1 VTATITQ
8 KTIER
13 IRKLQDH
20 HGTRISWV
28 LTGLSFL
35 WGLVSGILLKRD
47 YEHSRALLSY
57 LGLFV
62 LISVIFRVFVAYEA
76 RLAARAEAPP
86 KGLRGLLVKKPALV
100 SGVANFGTQYAAQY
114 ITMFCIPLLFLA
126 RAWFSL
132 GLTVVLAAISLVD
145 PWWNKVAK
153 LSWCMAIIRAFS
165 AVIAVAFAF
174 PVLMPENLQYFY
186 PVLAAT
192 AVVATLPWDLV
203 MGWHRRRWYHAGPPL
218 LAVSLIVA
226 ETMMHSRLRL
236 PLLSIWL
243 RDQAIGVEISA
254 YKLREAW
261 NRDEDH
267 AKLMTAWDAGQ
278 SICCYTPIVSP
289 SGVAAV
295 VTHEWLIN
303 DQVVDRIALSA
314 IRSPEPNAQG
324 VRQHNERGFR
334 TYSCKKHMLNPMAV
348 RALTCRVYLDADLF
362 VGETHVRFK
371 DPG

>member
-13 IRKLQDH
+13 IRKLQEH

-35 WGLVSGILLKRD
+35 WGLASGVLLKRD
-47 YEHSRALLSY
+47 YEHSRTLLSY

-62 LISVIFRVFVAYEA
+62 LISVIFRIFVEYEA
-76 RLAARAEAPP
+76 RLAARAQTPR
-86 KGLRGLLVKKPALV
+86 GLRGLLVKKPALV

-126 RAWFSL
+126 RAWFTL
-132 GLTVVLAAISLVD
+132 GLTVILAAICLVD
-145 PWWNKVAK
+145 PWWNRVSTLA
-153 LSWCMAIIRAFS
+153 WCMSLIRAFS
-165 AVIAVAFAF
+165 GVIAVAFAF
-174 PVLMPENLQYFY
+174 PVLMPQYLQYFY

-192 AVVATLPWDLV
+192 AVLATLPWDLV
-203 MGWHRRRWYHAGPPL
+203 MGWQRRRLQHAWPPL
-218 LAVSLIVA
+218 LAICLIVA
-226 ETMMHSRLRL
+226 EIFMHSRLRL

-243 RDQAIGVEISA
+243 KDQAMGVDINA
-254 YKLREAW
+254 YKLSETW
-261 NRDEDH
+261 SQDEDQG
-267 AKLMTAWDAGQ
+267 KLTAARDAGQ

-289 SGVAAV
+289 SGVASMV
-295 VTHEWLIN
+295 SHEWLIN
-303 DQVVDRIALSA
+303 DQVVDRILLSP

-334 TYSCKKHMLNPMAV
+334 TYSCKKHIPDPSNV
-348 RALTCRVYLDADLF
+348 RALTCRVYLEESLF
-362 VGETHVRFK
+362 VGETQVRFK
-371 DPG
+371 EP